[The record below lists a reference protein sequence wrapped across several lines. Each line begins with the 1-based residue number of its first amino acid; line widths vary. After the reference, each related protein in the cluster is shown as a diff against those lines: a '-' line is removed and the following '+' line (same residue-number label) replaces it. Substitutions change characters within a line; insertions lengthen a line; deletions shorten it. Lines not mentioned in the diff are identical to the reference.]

1 MTQFNST
8 LTAAPRKTELPVVT
22 RLKNLLTLWLR
33 GAARR
38 SRLQAEYAEMIE
50 AYHDKI

>member
-8 LTAAPRKTELPVVT
+8 LTATPRKTGIPAVT

-33 GAARR
+33 GDARR
-38 SRLQAEYAEMIE
+38 SRLQAEYAEMIA